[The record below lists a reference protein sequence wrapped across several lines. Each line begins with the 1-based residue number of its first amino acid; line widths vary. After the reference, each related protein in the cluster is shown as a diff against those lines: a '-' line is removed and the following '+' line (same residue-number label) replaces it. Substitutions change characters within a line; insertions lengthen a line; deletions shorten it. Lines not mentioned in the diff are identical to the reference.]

1 MKTSLSKTEFVLSKT
16 IFVTLLISLC
26 FTFILSVILAN
37 NINHNKRLI
46 DKLQYQIQELKVQ
59 DESLIKYLNA
69 DKVKFVLEQYDSID
83 TQLSNHLDMILENQ
97 NDIVRLRK

>member
-1 MKTSLSKTEFVLSKT
+1 MKTYMTVL
-16 IFVTLLISLC
+16 VPVCLILIMSI
-26 FTFILSVILAN
+26 ILTN

-46 DKLQYQIQELKVQ
+46 DKMQYQIQELKAQ

-69 DKVKFVLEQYDSID
+69 DRVKFVMEQYDSID

-97 NDIVRLRK
+97 NGIVRLRSNNVR